1 MTRWCRVRES
11 TPSPRRGAVV
21 ESLQRERSGR
31 KKGCC
36 QGEEVTRTDSFIG
49 LRCRWWLWRLP
60 RHAPSL
66 SVGGAIGGPRQNF
79 RSQAHRPIRA
89 GAAPGSRRPGL
100 GRLRWPGEGS
110 GGPAGGRPGSARQP
124 PLTGLTVRRAVVTGH
139 TSRQYC
145 PAQGRSGG
153 STESTGPLLLA
164 ATARL
169 ASLARAT
176 IRSHRNGGNVPG
188 AGTIRASGEKV
199 SRGSLQRN
207 WSYARQLVEAPIPRH
222 GWPLKFRTRTTSQ
235 RRLSSRPYTS
245 PEHSSGR
252 PQQWRPCS
260 SSPGTGPCS
269 SAARRSQAPTS
280 ATRTVGEAAPVMTA
294 HAC

>member
-1 MTRWCRVRES
+1 VSDARWS
-11 TPSPRRGAVV
+11 PDTPPVNTA
-21 ESLQRERSGR
+21 
-31 KKGCC
+31 
-36 QGEEVTRTDSFIG
+36 
-49 LRCRWWLWRLP
+49 LP
-60 RHAPSL
+60 K
-66 SVGGAIGGPRQNF
+66 
-79 RSQAHRPIRA
+79 
-89 GAAPGSRRPGL
+89 
-100 GRLRWPGEGS
+100 
-110 GGPAGGRPGSARQP
+110 GGRVAP
-124 PLTGLTVRRAVVTGH
+124 PKA
-139 TSRQYC
+139 
-145 PAQGRSGG
+145 
-153 STESTGPLLLA
+153 LA
-164 ATARL
+164 L
-169 ASLARAT
+169 CCWLPPPASLARAT

>member
-145 PAQGRSGG
+145 PTQGRSGG

-169 ASLARAT
+169 T
-176 IRSHRNGGNVPG
+176 G
-188 AGTIRASGEKV
+188 
-199 SRGSLQRN
+199 
-207 WSYARQLVEAPIPRH
+207 PRH
-222 GWPLKFRTRTTSQ
+222 N
-235 RRLSSRPYTS
+235 
-245 PEHSSGR
+245 
-252 PQQWRPCS
+252 
-260 SSPGTGPCS
+260 
-269 SAARRSQAPTS
+269 
-280 ATRTVGEAAPVMTA
+280 
-294 HAC
+294 